1 MTITS
6 FQVQNILR
14 TYARQLSRGQR
25 LARNRAASQTP
36 ANDQV
41 NISIEA
47 RRKQVI
53 EKITSEI
60 VTSIGARVPGMAQG
74 MGDLEDQALKQLS
87 QEYGQDLDIYQDPGS
102 GQLMFK
108 VLNGQAGD
116 VVQNL
121 DAEESARL
129 QERLYQITQG
139 IVDSN
144 MV

>member
-87 QEYGQDLDIYQDPGS
+87 QEYGQDLDIYQDPSG

-108 VLNGQAGD
+108 VLNEQDGN